1 MPTNLHH
8 PAKLQ
13 SALRI
18 RAIVSSDNRLELE
31 LPPGSEGQEV
41 EVLVILPNPSN
52 QQTHKKK
59 QTVLEI
65 IENARKRHA
74 TRTAEEIDQQIRAE
88 RESWDD

>member
-8 PAKLQ
+8 PATLQ

-41 EVLVILPNPSN
+41 EVLVILPDTSN
-52 QQTHKKK
+52 QQTPKQK
-59 QTVLEI
+59 QTVLES
-65 IENARKRHA
+65 IEEGRKHRIGL
-74 TRTAEEIDQQIRAE
+74 TAEQIDQYIREE
-88 RESWDD
+88 RDSWDF